1 MKRGGSMP
9 SIFRNNAVVAGKKT
23 VKPEEEEKILE
34 LLARI
39 LDMMIIICT
48 KDGRIT
54 YVSPNIDILGYVR
67 NEALGKTLDE
77 LFNHPPQKSLQIL
90 PRGDETVKRL
100 SRFSKKDGSFIWMV
114 INASRL
120 RDEEENREYGY
131 VVTLREISL
140 DTMESLQQRDKL
152 SALGQLAAGI
162 AHEIKNPLTSMK
174 GFIQIMKADRKYN
187 EEYLKIMELEL
198 ERLESISQELMC
210 FAKPNKNQWKVCNLG
225 AILEKSIALLEGDI
239 FRKRIQVIFHRDEE
253 PIPVFC
259 DEQKIKQVF
268 INLIKN
274 AMEATESQG
283 KIIIKASKEKESAV
297 ITVTDTGCGI
307 PEELMNRIGQ
317 PFFTTKENGNGLGL
331 MMCNKII
338 AEHNG
343 SISVRSKM
351 GVGTTF
357 AVTLPI
363 FRDQG

>member
-1 MKRGGSMP
+1 
-9 SIFRNNAVVAGKKT
+9 
-23 VKPEEEEKILE
+23 
-34 LLARI
+34 
-39 LDMMIIICT
+39 
-48 KDGRIT
+48 
-54 YVSPNIDILGYVR
+54 
-67 NEALGKTLDE
+67 
-77 LFNHPPQKSLQIL
+77 
-90 PRGDETVKRL
+90 
-100 SRFSKKDGSFIWMV
+100 
-114 INASRL
+114 
-120 RDEEENREYGY
+120 
-131 VVTLREISL
+131 
-140 DTMESLQQRDKL
+140 
-152 SALGQLAAGI
+152 
-162 AHEIKNPLTSMK
+162 
-174 GFIQIMKADRKYN
+174 MKADRKYN